1 MSPRVI
7 AQRYAKALF
16 DLALRRGELERV
28 AAEMEHLLKLYQ
40 ESRLL
45 RSLLENPVFRSQQK
59 LQWLRPVLSEALS
72 ELVWTFLQLLL
83 RRGREYLLN
92 ETCEAFL
99 ELYDLHRRRV
109 RVQLYTAQA
118 LSPEAQA
125 RLTQSIQKAFGAEE
139 VLLQET
145 LQPELIGGFIVEIGT
160 RAADLSV
167 RGRLQEIRKKLLQ
180 GQTL

>member
-16 DLALRRGELERV
+16 DLALRGGELEAL
-28 AAEMEHLLKLYQ
+28 AAEMEHLLVLYRG
-40 ESRLL
+40 SRLL

-59 LQWLRPVLSEALS
+59 LQWLRPVLQGTLS
-72 ELVWTFLQLLL
+72 ELVWTFIQLLV

-99 ELYDLHRRRV
+99 ELYDAHKKRL
-109 RVQLYTAQA
+109 RVQVRAAQP
-118 LSPEAQA
+118 LSEVAQQ
-125 RLTQSIQKAFGAEE
+125 RLSLRLKEMFGAAE
-139 VLLQET
+139 VLLHET
-145 LQPELIGGFIVEIGT
+145 VQPHLIGGFIVEVGT

-180 GQTL
+180 GQPV